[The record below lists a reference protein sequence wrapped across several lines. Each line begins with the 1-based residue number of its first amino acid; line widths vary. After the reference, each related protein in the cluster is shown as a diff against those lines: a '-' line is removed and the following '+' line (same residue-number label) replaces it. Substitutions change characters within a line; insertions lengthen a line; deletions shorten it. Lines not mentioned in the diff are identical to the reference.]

1 MSFNEQSSNRQNISY
16 GRVISQKIFMAEKL
30 FPDELKEAIAKTD
43 YYLLVFIP
51 DEKQGKLNILPVK
64 NDNIKKIL
72 VKLETF
78 SPELV
83 KGISEVLN
91 QLKLNDCLIHTSGL
105 CFSHNQGCFY
115 ETYVDLSNIKNQ
127 KTLENE
133 IKEKFIKFSKVLDV
147 KILEVSK

>member
-1 MSFNEQSSNRQNISY
+1 MSSNEQSSNKQNISY
-16 GRVISQKIFMAEKL
+16 GKVISQKDFISEKL
-30 FPDELKEAIAKTD
+30 FPDEFKETINKTD

-51 DEKQGKLNILPVK
+51 DEKQGKLNIIPVK
-64 NDNIKKIL
+64 NSNIKKIL

-91 QLKLNDCLIHTSGL
+91 QLKLNENLIHTSGL

-115 ETYVDLSNIKNQ
+115 ETYVDLSKIKNQ
-127 KTLENE
+127 KNLEIE
-133 IKEKFIKFSKVLDV
+133 IKDKFTKISKALDV
-147 KILEVSK
+147 KIVDISK